1 MKNLLIAAAVIA
13 APSAAIAG
21 PYVQAESNSSF
32 SASNYQG
39 TVLETHIGYASDL
52 GDSSSWYIQA
62 GPAIVM
68 PDDGE
73 TTTELSGKVGIS
85 TDVTENLEAYGE
97 VSAMTTEEMDWDA
110 DLDLGVKLGLT
121 YSF

>member
-21 PYVQAESNSSF
+21 PYVNLEGNSSF

-39 TVLETHIGYASDL
+39 TVLETHVGYESAL

-68 PDDGE
+68 PDDGD

-85 TDVTENLEAYGE
+85 TEVTDQLEAYGE
-97 VSAMTTEEMDWDA
+97 VSAMTTGEMDWDS
-110 DLDLGVKLGLT
+110 DLDFGVKTGLT
-121 YSF
+121 FRF

>member
-21 PYVQAESNSSF
+21 PYVNLESNSGFTGS
-32 SASNYQG
+32 SYDGS
-39 TVLETHIGYASDL
+39 VIETHLGWEADL
-52 GDSSSWYIQA
+52 GEASSWYIQA
-62 GPAIVM
+62 GPAILA
-68 PDDGE
+68 PQDGE

-97 VSAMTTEEMDWDA
+97 VSAMTTDEMNFDE
-110 DLDLGVKLGLT
+110 DLDFGVKAGLT
-121 YSF
+121 FRF

>member
-39 TVLETHIGYASDL
+39 TVLETHLGFASDL
-52 GDSSSWYIQA
+52 GDSSSWYIQG

-68 PDDGE
+68 PEDGE
-73 TTTELSGKVGIS
+73 ITTELSGKVGVS
-85 TDVTENLEAYGE
+85 TAVTDDLEAYGE
-97 VSAMTTEEMDWDA
+97 ISAMTSGEI
-110 DLDLGVKLGLT
+110 DLDEDLDVGVKLGLT

>member
-85 TDVTENLEAYGE
+85 TDVTEKLEAYGE
-97 VSAMTTEEMDWDA
+97 VSAMTTDEMDWDA
-110 DLDLGVKLGLT
+110 DLDLGVKAGLT
-121 YSF
+121 FRF

>member
-32 SASNYQG
+32 SASSYQG
-39 TVLETHIGYASDL
+39 SLLETHIGWAADL

-85 TDVTENLEAYGE
+85 TDVTDQLEAYGE
-97 VSAMTTEEMDWDA
+97 VSAMTTEEIDWDA